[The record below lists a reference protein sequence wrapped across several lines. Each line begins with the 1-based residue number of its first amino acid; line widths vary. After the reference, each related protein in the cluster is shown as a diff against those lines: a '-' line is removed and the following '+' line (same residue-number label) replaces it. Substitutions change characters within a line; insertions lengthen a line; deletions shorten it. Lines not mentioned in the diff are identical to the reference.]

1 MPAWRPVQTGAEFK
15 ELDPQSNYTEAAF
28 NAVYD
33 PPGWY
38 TGAGSDF
45 QTAMGSVVAS
55 VLSGQ
60 TSPKDGVSA
69 MASSL
74 KQFSTARSPV

>member
-1 MPAWRPVQTGAEFK
+1 VQESDEFRK
-15 ELDPQSNYTEAAF
+15 MNPQSNYTEAAF

-33 PPGWY
+33 PVGWY

-55 VLSGQ
+55 VLTGG
-60 TSPKDGVSA
+60 TDPKGGVDA
-69 MASSL
+69 MTSSL
-74 KQFSTARSPV
+74 QKFSTARPPV